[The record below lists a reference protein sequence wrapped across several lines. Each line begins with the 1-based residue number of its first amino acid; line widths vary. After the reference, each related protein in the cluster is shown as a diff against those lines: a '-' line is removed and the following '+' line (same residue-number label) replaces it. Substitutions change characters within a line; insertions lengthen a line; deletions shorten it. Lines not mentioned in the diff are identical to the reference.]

1 MLNIVGPSRDSQR
14 LQTKK
19 CHDHAVNVSGGGS
32 RGSAVAAA
40 IGESQKSTTNTGSA
54 ASVKFMA
61 SHVRPIGSRNYVRQH
76 QSEVVIEGPVNSASQ
91 RNCELEAH
99 SYQPIAS
106 DPFLSSYPK
115 PAAEGFQVVQ
125 SNEVSGLHP
134 VGFKSQK
141 DKRQK
146 LDVLPSNVDLPKDHH
161 RYDQSSCNIR
171 TKVCRIDTIYSIH
184 QVDALK
190 LPGIVTRKSKTDV
203 LTCTEVSHRE
213 RGAAPTFSE
222 SAVATASAGVRKF
235 HGVENVP
242 NISEEEGYAADWI
255 GHAKSSTSQAVEVS
269 VESTRGKD
277 STKKDDSHIP
287 GNTSSNSPDAVE
299 KTGGGRD
306 WGGGCV
312 DATEITTL
320 TARGSNRPTSE
331 MAQPIDSAI
340 SYRDQVVFSEVRNQR
355 SSRLISTLTLR
366 NECCSKLDEII
377 KNTAAVSHTNW
388 PTESKR
394 GGQFENVPLNADNLY
409 MSSHFESLKFCQQGS
424 LTVGMAIAKTEIM
437 PRFR

>member
-1 MLNIVGPSRDSQR
+1 MGPSSRDSQR

-19 CHDHAVNVSGGGS
+19 CHDHAISVSGGKC
-32 RGSAVAAA
+32 SAVGAV
-40 IGESQKSTTNTGSA
+40 GESQKSAVGTGTTNTGSA

-76 QSEVVIEGPVNSASQ
+76 HSEVIIEGPAMGASNH

-106 DPFLSSYPK
+106 DPFLSMCPTK
-115 PAAEGFQVVQ
+115 QGAEVFKAVLE
-125 SNEVSGLHP
+125 SNENSGLHP
-134 VGFKSQK
+134 VGFRSQK

-146 LDVLPSNVDLPKDHH
+146 LDVLPSNVDLPKDQH
-161 RYDQSSCNIR
+161 RYDQSSCSIR
-171 TKVCRIDTIYSIH
+171 TKVCRIDSIYSIH
-184 QVDALK
+184 QVDAVK
-190 LPGIVTRKSKTDV
+190 VPGIVTRKSKPDV
-203 LTCTEVSHRE
+203 LACSEASHRE
-213 RGAAPTFSE
+213 RSVAPTFLE
-222 SAVATASAGVRKF
+222 MGSAVATASAGVRKF
-235 HGVENVP
+235 HGVENIP

-277 STKKDDSHIP
+277 STKNDDCHIP
-287 GNTSSNSPDAVE
+287 GNASSNSPNAAEKAV
-299 KTGGGRD
+299 GGRD
-306 WGGGCV
+306 WGGGSINIAET
-312 DATEITTL
+312 ATQ
-320 TARGSNRPTSE
+320 TARDSTRQTSE
-331 MAQPIDSAI
+331 IAQPIDSAI

-355 SSRLISTLTLR
+355 SSRMVSTLTLR

-394 GGQFENVPLNADNLY
+394 GGQCEKVSFE
-409 MSSHFESLKFCQQGS
+409 C
-424 LTVGMAIAKTEIM
+424 
-437 PRFR
+437 